1 MKNQTLKPVIRK
13 FILGTGLRGW
23 FVVPYHVHPTGKK
36 GDEITINFTVAQ
48 GNGNAVYDVGFY
60 VINED
65 SFVRWFSELPAQQS
79 TATIYAPREA
89 LHKILRTIKHS
100 VRLQIHEDQ
109 ILFLIFS
116 NTHSVVTRKEV
127 TLEIIDKA
135 NKIKSDIAKI
145 PAEFIRMM
153 WESGEFERR
162 VSLWDIQNLA
172 KSKGYT
178 LTKRAIFLALKQ
190 ADFITCVGRLS
201 NKVPVYSQVYP
212 PASSDGTM
220 RLPKHI
226 EIFDSLALHPEIKSA
241 SSSLFKD
248 GHYTQ
253 AITEALKKVNN
264 MVKRKSG
271 MNDLDG
277 KKLMLHVFS
286 PNSPVLKLNQL
297 GTNSETDEQEGF
309 MHLFAGSI
317 QGIRNPKIHDDI
329 VQDDDPF
336 KTIEYL
342 CLASLLAKTIDTA
355 IQ

>member
-1 MKNQTLKPVIRK
+1 MQKPFVRK

-23 FVVPYHVHPTGKK
+23 FIVPYHVHHTGKK
-36 GDEITINFTVAQ
+36 GHEITINFSVEQ
-48 GNGNAVYDVGFY
+48 GNNNAVYDVGFY
-60 VINED
+60 VINEE
-65 SFVRWFSELPAQQS
+65 SFVKWFSELPAQQS
-79 TATIYAPREA
+79 TATVYIPQEV
-89 LHKILRTIKHS
+89 LHKILRAIRHTVKF
-100 VRLQIHEDQ
+100 QIHEDQ
-109 ILFLIFS
+109 TLYLIFS
-116 NTHSVVTRKEV
+116 NTHSVITRKEV
-127 TLEIIDKA
+127 TLEIIDNTRKM
-135 NKIKSDIAKI
+135 KSDMIKI

-178 LTKRAIFLALKQ
+178 LTKRALVLALKQ
-190 ADFITCVGRLS
+190 ADFITCVGRYS
-201 NKVPVYSQVYP
+201 NNVPIYSQVYP
-212 PASSDGTM
+212 PTSSEGTV

-226 EIFDSLALHPEIKSA
+226 EIFDSLALHPEIKSV

-264 MVKRKSG
+264 MVKKKSG
-271 MNDLDG
+271 VNQLDG

-286 PNSPVLKLNQL
+286 LNSPVLKLNQL
-297 GTNSETDEQEGF
+297 VTITEKDEQEGF

-342 CLASLLAKTIDTA
+342 CLASLLAKTIDVST
-355 IQ
+355 Q